1 MADRDIKFLLHYYYY
16 SILPLS
22 LVQGRQLPKSPLL
35 LLVPMHLLV
44 LLLVLGSKLS
54 SSSSSSSSS
63 RKKYGVVDLVSVPV
77 FVLILLLKRFGKR
90 IL

>member
-54 SSSSSSSSS
+54 SSTS